1 MSIFDNLL
9 TGTPGTQTQTS
20 QLAPGAQ
27 GLATSLFEQ
36 TSAMASQPYTAY
48 EGPRVAGLVDGQNQA
63 VWNSHNIAAR
73 GGDLYAQLA
82 AMMQGGMLP
91 GMLPKAGALAGQMG
105 DVAEGATG
113 YLPGFNDAAQK
124 SGALANLGNSIVPT
138 GIDATLGLAQRF
150 PDMDVDA
157 YMNPYVQSVIDPAI
171 GDVERRVAQ
180 QRNELNSRAAKTGS
194 FGGSRNAV
202 AQQMLEGEAEREI
215 GRLSSEGRAK
225 AFNEAAN
232 QFRLDQSNIPKL
244 YSDALGLA
252 GKGQDLQSGAIKDL
266 QGAVAGSG
274 GIQQLLRGG
283 IQGLTD
289 VAGLEQLGYT
299 QQQQLMDANRGL
311 LDTQV
316 QPLLATGAMQQANQ
330 QANLDKMYADFLEQ
344 RDWGKRG
351 LDQLRQT
358 LGLGSVA
365 TPTTSSTNM
374 PAGPSTASQIIG
386 GGTAL
391 VGALGGIGGATN
403 AVSKAGNW
411 LSSLWGGG
419 GAASDG
425 GLGGT
430 LTHIGGQGYRRGGLV
445 GVGA

>member
-27 GLATSLFEQ
+27 GLATNLFEQ
-36 TSAMASQPYTAY
+36 TSAMASQPYTPY
-48 EGPRVAGLVDGQNQA
+48 DGQRVAGLTDGQNNA
-63 VWNSHNIAAR
+63 IWNSNNIAAR
-73 GGDLYAQLA
+73 GGDLYTQLVE
-82 AMMQGGMLP
+82 MMNRGMLP
-91 GMLPKAGALAGQMG
+91 GMLPQAGALSGQMG
-105 DVAEGATG
+105 DVAQGATG
-113 YLPGFNDAAQK
+113 FLPGLSTAATN
-124 SGALANLGNSIVPT
+124 SGALAGLGQGIVPA

-150 PDMDVDA
+150 PNMNVDE
-157 YMNPYVQSVIDPAI
+157 YMNPYVENVIDPAI

-180 QRNELNSRAAKTGS
+180 QRQELNSRAAKTGS

-202 AQQMLEGEAEREI
+202 AQQMLEGEGQREI
-215 GRLSSEGRAK
+215 GRLSADARAK

-252 GKGQDLQSGAIKDL
+252 GKGQDLQSNAIRDTQGAI
-266 QGAVAGSG
+266 AGTG
-274 GIQQLLRGG
+274 GVQQLLRGG
-283 IQGLTD
+283 IQGIGD
-289 VAGLEQLGYT
+289 VAALEQLRYN
-299 QQQQLMDANRGL
+299 QQQQLLDANQGL
-311 LDTQV
+311 VGTQV
-316 QPLLATGAMQQANQ
+316 QPLLATGAMQQGNQ

-391 VGALGGIGGATN
+391 VGALGGLGGATN

-411 LSSLWGGG
+411 LSGLWGGG
-419 GAASDG
+419 GGGASPVEMTADG
-425 GLGGT
+425 GGFLFK
-430 LTHIGGQGYRRGGLV
+430 RGGLV